1 MLLIGEYAG
10 MKEGAIAGDR
20 KGKEGGM
27 AKVYAGDALI
37 SPHLSAPGVPWESPR
52 RPGISTLA
60 QQPAQPLPNGLNLR
74 SFTSPV
80 RA

>member
-27 AKVYAGDALI
+27 AKFMQEML
-37 SPHLSAPGVPWESPR
+37 LSLHTS
-52 RPGISTLA
+52 
-60 QQPAQPLPNGLNLR
+60 QPLEYHGSLQGGR
-74 SFTSPV
+74 E
-80 RA
+80 